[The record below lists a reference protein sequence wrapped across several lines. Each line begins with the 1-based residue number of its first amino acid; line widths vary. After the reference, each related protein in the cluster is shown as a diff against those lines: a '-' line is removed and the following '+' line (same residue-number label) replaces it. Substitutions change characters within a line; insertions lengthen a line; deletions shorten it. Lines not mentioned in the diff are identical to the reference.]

1 MPLRSF
7 NSGKGGFFLPFLPW
21 LILSLG
27 LTVTYIGHDIAQQ
40 HTKEVLQEEF
50 KFRFNETVAN
60 IERRLSGYDLV
71 LRGAA
76 GLFVASESVER
87 DEFRKY
93 VSALNLE
100 SRYPGLQGVG
110 YSLLVAPDDKE
121 RHIAET
127 RREGFAG
134 YAIRPEGKRDAYTT
148 IIYIEPFDW
157 RNQRAFGFDMYSEPI
172 RRAAMMRARD
182 ENQVIVSGKVTLLQ
196 ETDKDKQAG
205 FLMYVP
211 VYRNDVTLD
220 ALESR
225 RANLMGWVYAPFRVN
240 DLMRGILGEHVR
252 EARGALDLEIYDGD
266 TPSTESLMYDTNGKI
281 EFLSASPR
289 SAFQSARTI
298 SVGGR
303 DWTIALSSLPGFE
316 SRLKSDKARLI
327 VVAGAA
333 ISLLLA
339 TIVWLL
345 ISGRAR
351 ALAVATGMT
360 RELSASESRL
370 KALFEH
376 MSSGAVVYQATPDGR
391 EFFITAFNRA
401 AEKIDKVRRE
411 DLIGKNVVAVF
422 PGVVEFGLIDVLRR
436 VWKSGVAEPFP
447 VAWYQD
453 ERIAGWRENHVYKLP
468 DGAVVAIYDDV
479 TERKQAESTL
489 LKSFQEIEDLYH
501 NAPCGYHSLDKEG
514 VFLQINNTELGWL
527 GYTREEIVGRLRLPD
542 VLSPASVRT
551 FHESYPVFM
560 QRGWVKDLELELLR
574 KDGTVLPVLLSATA
588 IRDDDGNYLMSRS
601 TMFDITVRKRA
612 ERALQAGERH
622 TRQLL
627 DNLTAGVVVHA
638 PDGSISYT
646 NLAAQTFFRLSG
658 EVLNARTVPDLTWR
672 LLREDGSVMNPDEWP
687 TRKVLASRQP
697 LKNYVVGVALNA
709 QEETR
714 WALVNAF
721 PDFDASG
728 AVIQVV
734 VSFLDITERILAKAQ
749 LHNAKAELEHILN
762 VNPAVTYQIKLGSNS
777 TLFRSQ
783 GVVDMLG
790 YALEDWQDPG
800 FWLSHVH
807 PDDREKALMAQNQLL
822 ENGTLQHEYRFRHQ
836 DGRWVW
842 ILDRVNLVRDQNGMA
857 LEQVG
862 AWLDITPRKQAEIGL
877 ENLNR
882 FYLVLSRI
890 NEAIV
895 RTADRAILFENI
907 CRIVVENGGFVMAW
921 IGMVDEIEG
930 KISPS
935 AYWGHEAGYLDF
947 LQSTDLLGS
956 SGPTCHAIKSGE
968 FRISQDIA
976 SDPHMVT
983 WRQEAIG
990 RGYHSSAAFPLRE
1003 GGKVV
1008 GAINLYSAQPNAF
1021 DAEVIRL
1028 LNDLSADISF
1038 ALGALDQQARR
1049 QAAEERLRQLNEE
1062 LERRVA
1068 ERTGQLE
1075 AANKELEAFSYSVSH
1090 DLRAPLRSIDG
1101 FSEILEKR
1109 YAERLDDSGR
1119 DYLGRVRRASQRMGE
1134 LIDDLLLLA
1143 RMTRAELRKEP
1154 VDLSRMVRSMARE
1167 MQEAEPQRRVEW
1179 VIQDGVLAQADSRL
1193 IKVVLENLL
1202 GNAWKFTARQIEPR
1216 IEFGMIE
1223 RETEKVIFVRDN
1235 GAGFDMQ
1242 YVGKLF
1248 GAFQRLH
1255 TADEFEGTG
1264 IGLATVQRII
1274 HRHGGRVWAEGQSG
1288 AGAAFYFTL

>member
-1 MPLRSF
+1 
-7 NSGKGGFFLPFLPW
+7 
-21 LILSLG
+21 
-27 LTVTYIGHDIAQQ
+27 
-40 HTKEVLQEEF
+40 
-50 KFRFNETVAN
+50 
-60 IERRLSGYDLV
+60 
-71 LRGAA
+71 
-76 GLFVASESVER
+76 
-87 DEFRKY
+87 
-93 VSALNLE
+93 
-100 SRYPGLQGVG
+100 
-110 YSLLVAPDDKE
+110 
-121 RHIAET
+121 
-127 RREGFAG
+127 
-134 YAIRPEGKRDAYTT
+134 
-148 IIYIEPFDW
+148 
-157 RNQRAFGFDMYSEPI
+157 
-172 RRAAMMRARD
+172 
-182 ENQVIVSGKVTLLQ
+182 
-196 ETDKDKQAG
+196 
-205 FLMYVP
+205 
-211 VYRNDVTLD
+211 
-220 ALESR
+220 
-225 RANLMGWVYAPFRVN
+225 
-240 DLMRGILGEHVR
+240 
-252 EARGALDLEIYDGD
+252 
-266 TPSTESLMYDTNGKI
+266 MYDTNGRI
-281 EFLSASPR
+281 EFLSGLTR
-289 SAFQSARTI
+289 SVFQSARTI

-316 SRLKSDKARLI
+316 SRLRSDKARII
-327 VVAGAA
+327 VAAGGA

-401 AEKIDKVRRE
+401 AERIEKVRRE

-422 PGVVEFGLIDVLRR
+422 PGVVEFGLIEVLRR
-436 VWKSGVAEPFP
+436 VWKSGVAESFP
-447 VAWYQD
+447 VSWYQD
-453 ERIAGWRENHVYKLP
+453 KRIAGWRENHVYKLP

-479 TERKQAESTL
+479 TERKLAETAL
-489 LKSFQEIEDLYH
+489 LKSLQEIEDLYH
-501 NAPCGYHSLDKEG
+501 NAPCGYHSLDKNG
-514 VFLQINNTELGWL
+514 VFLQINDTELGWL
-527 GYTREEIVGRLRLPD
+527 GYAREEIVGRTRFSDL
-542 VLSPASVRT
+542 LSPESVRI
-551 FHESYPVFM
+551 FDENYRAFM
-560 QRGWVKDLELELLR
+560 QRGWVKDLEYQLIR
-574 KDGTVLPVLLSATA
+574 KDGSLLPVLLSATT
-588 IRDDDGNYLMSRS
+588 IRDEDGNYLMSRS

-612 ERALQAGERH
+612 ELALQAGERH

-658 EVLNARTVPDLTWR
+658 EALNARTVPDLTWR
-672 LLREDGSVMNPDEWP
+672 LLREDGSAMDPDEWP

-697 LKNYVVGVALNA
+697 LENYVVGVALNA

-721 PDFDASG
+721 PDFDADG
-728 AVIQVV
+728 AVTQVV

-749 LHNAKAELEHILN
+749 LHSAKAELEHILN

-777 TLFRSQ
+777 TLFRSK

-790 YALEDWQDPG
+790 YAVEDWQDPG

-862 AWLDITPRKQAEIGL
+862 AWLDITPRKQAEI
-877 ENLNR
+877 
-882 FYLVLSRI
+882 
-890 NEAIV
+890 
-895 RTADRAILFENI
+895 
-907 CRIVVENGGFVMAW
+907 
-921 IGMVDEIEG
+921 
-930 KISPS
+930 
-935 AYWGHEAGYLDF
+935 
-947 LQSTDLLGS
+947 
-956 SGPTCHAIKSGE
+956 
-968 FRISQDIA
+968 
-976 SDPHMVT
+976 
-983 WRQEAIG
+983 
-990 RGYHSSAAFPLRE
+990 
-1003 GGKVV
+1003 
-1008 GAINLYSAQPNAF
+1008 
-1021 DAEVIRL
+1021 
-1028 LNDLSADISF
+1028 
-1038 ALGALDQQARR
+1038 RR

-1075 AANKELEAFSYSVSH
+1075 AANKELESFSYSVSH

-1109 YAERLDDSGR
+1109 YVERLDDSGR
-1119 DYLGRVRRASQRMGE
+1119 DYLGRVRRASRRMGE

-1154 VDLSRMVRSMARE
+1154 VDLSRMVWSMARE

-1179 VIQDGVLAQADSRL
+1179 VIQDGIMVQADSRL

-1223 RETEKVIFVRDN
+1223 REAEKVIFVRDN

-1242 YVGKLF
+1242 YAGKLF

-1255 TADEFEGTG
+1255 AVDEFEGTG

-1288 AGAAFYFTL
+1288 AGAVFYFTL